1 MSISKTYHWT
11 HTTRNENALNG
22 FNQCQCSMQVSY
34 LFWNINM
41 YIKYFIKSALEKCSW
56 HGDGSSEWL
65 WWGFGLLRAP
75 CSSPCLCEGSLR
87 EMRLSLASAGSY
99 LWLSWFIHLAAW
111 AMWAGVWSHLL
122 RILDL
127 AGLICE
133 IINSSCFIFLIM
145 ILISEA

>member
-1 MSISKTYHWT
+1 MSISETYQWT
-11 HTTRNENALNG
+11 HTTGNGNALNS
-22 FNQCQCSMQVSY
+22 FNQCQCSMRVSY
-34 LFWNINM
+34 LLWNINM
-41 YIKYFIKSALEKCSW
+41 DIKYFIKSALEKCSW

-65 WWGFGLLRAP
+65 RWGFWLLRAP

-87 EMRLSLASAGSY
+87 GMRLSPASAGSY
-99 LWLSWFIHLAAW
+99 LWLNWFIHLAAW

-127 AGLICE
+127 TGSICE
-133 IINSSCFIFLIM
+133 FINSCFIFLIM